1 VTLLTV
7 FRFSGVYSTYTSIAL
22 NVWGLV
28 WVQFSYHGV
37 LEGLDEQA
45 NISFYRN
52 LWYYILF
59 ANFVYNYNT
68 FLATVIWFPIINI
81 VFYHYQ
87 LQIQFE
93 KERFNIYDSEAL
105 EDEEYEKLYT
115 DGMKMVVTMV
125 FLFCAHTY
133 VVQKDLITLA
143 IKNRMVSRQQ
153 SQLTE
158 FLGEQ

>member
-1 VTLLTV
+1 MTLLTV

-45 NISFYRN
+45 NLSFYRN

-87 LQIQFE
+87 LQI
-93 KERFNIYDSEAL
+93 
-105 EDEEYEKLYT
+105 
-115 DGMKMVVTMV
+115 
-125 FLFCAHTY
+125 
-133 VVQKDLITLA
+133 
-143 IKNRMVSRQQ
+143 
-153 SQLTE
+153 
-158 FLGEQ
+158 